1 MAINFGAGKGDL
13 FANQMAQR
21 RIFGL
26 CGVGHDGERCLD
38 GVGEV
43 AGLQAGAFGKFAVVL
58 QHGVEFIDQRLDFG
72 GVVPPQGAAPA
83 FVQGAQ
89 FAAQAG

>member
-1 MAINFGAGKGDL
+1 MDFLHHPDQSLSQGFDRAASGGMARACRAAGAVEVAINFGAGKGDL

-43 AGLQAGAFGKFAVVL
+43 AGLQASAFGKFAVVL
-58 QHGVEFIDQRLDFG
+58 
-72 GVVPPQGAAPA
+72 
-83 FVQGAQ
+83 
-89 FAAQAG
+89 